1 MAVNIETKTPTA
13 SASANPLIRLVV
25 KKYNTKQVISVEMFE
40 SRMEGQA
47 LLNPSLMARSNF
59 FPARNSSFIL
69 ANIKILASTA
79 MPMDRMNPA
88 IPGKVR
94 VIGQGEKK
102 DNLKIAIIMPV

>member
-25 KKYNTKQVISVEMFE
+25 KKYNTKQVISVEIFE
-40 SRMEGQA
+40 SRIEGQA
-47 LLNPSLMARSNF
+47 LLNPSLIARSNF

-79 MPMDRMNPA
+79 MPTDKINPT
-88 IPGKVR
+88 IPVKVM
-94 VIGQGEKK
+94 VTPSS
-102 DNLKIAIIMPV
+102 LKSASVNIV